1 MPGGYGSVKVHVKLG
16 VPLPDKRIDED
27 AIKQARCAG
36 WQHRV
41 CADARADAVRAA
53 RHGAQVFPYGRVE
66 KVEVVQGGLAC
77 CSGVMIPAMGD
88 AEDAMLV
95 VVAAVTV
102 GN

>member
-1 MPGGYGSVKVHVKLG
+1 M
-16 VPLPDKRIDED
+16 
-27 AIKQARCAG
+27 
-36 WQHRV
+36 
-41 CADARADAVRAA
+41 
-53 RHGAQVFPYGRVE
+53 FPYGRVE